1 MGYGPWGHN
10 KLDTTENIQHT
21 MGVIKPM
28 WQMLK
33 LNLGKGY
40 IEVLCAILST
50 LCGL

>member
-1 MGYGPWGHN
+1 MGYGPWGH
-10 KLDTTENIQHT
+10 KESDTTEHIQHS